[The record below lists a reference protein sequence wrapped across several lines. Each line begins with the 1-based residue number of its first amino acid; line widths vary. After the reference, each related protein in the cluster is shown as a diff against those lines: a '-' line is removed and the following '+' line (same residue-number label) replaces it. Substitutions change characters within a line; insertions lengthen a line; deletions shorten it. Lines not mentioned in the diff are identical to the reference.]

1 MASLSQGEGGDSPG
15 SLGQRWGAVP
25 APLPWAVAGMRGTL
39 KRSSFLA
46 EILKVMFAF

>member
-15 SLGQRWGAVP
+15 SLGQRWGGSAS
-25 APLPWAVAGMRGTL
+25 LPRAVAGVRGTL